1 MKKLCESCKFITL
14 ENNNLRCSLSPR
26 SKSPGYSSVS
36 VGAVCVH
43 DTDNMSD
50 RFEPS
55 KETLNNQLLKKI
67 ELLDGSVSEWRDK
80 YANLL
85 DKLK

>member
-14 ENNNLRCSLSPR
+14 VNNNLRCSLSPC
-26 SKSPGYSSVS
+26 SQSPGYSSVS

-43 DTDNMSD
+43 DIDNISD
-50 RFEPS
+50 RFKPIED
-55 KETLNNQLLKKI
+55 TLDNLLLKKI
-67 ELLDGSVSEWRDK
+67 ELLDSSVSEWRDK
-80 YANLL
+80 YENLL